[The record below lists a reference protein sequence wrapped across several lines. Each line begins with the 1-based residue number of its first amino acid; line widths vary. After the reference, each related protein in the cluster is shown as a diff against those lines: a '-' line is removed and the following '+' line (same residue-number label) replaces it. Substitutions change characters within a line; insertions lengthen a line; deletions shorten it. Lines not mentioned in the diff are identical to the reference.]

1 MSRVGKRPIEIPKG
15 VTVEIRDEKIL
26 VKGPK
31 GQLDLK
37 LSPKVVV
44 ERDENQIRVNV
55 VEEDRKTKAL
65 HGLYR
70 SLIANMVK
78 GVTDGYEKQLEIVGI
93 GYRAEIAGDKLRLFL
108 GYSDPIDFPLPQGI
122 SAKVE
127 KARITISG
135 IDKQL
140 VGEVAAEVRALRR
153 PDPYKGKG
161 IRYVDEVIRKKAGK
175 AGAK

>member
-108 GYSDPIDFPLPQGI
+108 GYSNPIDFPLPQGI

>member
-1 MSRVGKRPIEIPKG
+1 MSRVGKKPIEIPKG
-15 VTVEIRDEKIL
+15 VTVEIRNEKIL

-44 ERDENQIRVNV
+44 ERDDRQIRVSV
-55 VEEDRKTKAL
+55 SEENRKTKAL

-108 GYSDPIDFPLPQGI
+108 GYSNPIDFPLPQGI

-127 KARITISG
+127 KTRITISG

-140 VGEVAAEVRALRR
+140 VGEVAAKIRALRS